1 MFVGLRLLEGS
12 ELAVEQRR
20 RHEVA
25 VAGGKPPRDEVAVA
39 FQKDDADV
47 RAFAGENVAIGALER
62 RAGDDAVVAGAS
74 RRVDPCAIPW
84 SQGQRSSSV
93 SGSPPCIFSMLDG
106 GWNQSPSS

>member
-12 ELAVEQRR
+12 ELALEQRP

-25 VAGGKPPRDEVAVA
+25 VAGGKPSCDEVAVA
-39 FQKDDADV
+39 FQKDDGDIASLAGQNIAV
-47 RAFAGENVAIGALER
+47 GAFEC